1 MRGSDSNLALISM
14 DYRGIRY
21 TIRVG
26 TARNQWMVAIYPNGI
41 ETGRK
46 QVVVGDRRDAEL
58 AAHSLI
64 DRWLKRHRLPD
75 LNKPP
80 TRSFGA

>member
-1 MRGSDSNLALISM
+1 ME
-14 DYRGIRY
+14 YRDIRY

-46 QVVVGDRRDAEL
+46 WVGGDRRDAEL
-58 AAHSLI
+58 AARSLI

-75 LNKPP
+75 LNKSP
-80 TRSFGA
+80 TRSSGT